1 MLGFF
6 REIPRDIEEAALVD
20 GDSWL
25 GAFRRHILPLAAP
38 GLAATAILVAI
49 SSWNEFLF
57 ALVLTQRSQTLP
69 IAVAGQITQ
78 FDILYGNLMA
88 GGVFAAVPVVIFA
101 LIVQRYII
109 RGLTLGGVTG

>member
-1 MLGFF
+1 M
-6 REIPRDIEEAALVD
+6 ICQTYAD
-20 GDSWL
+20 GNKAKTS
-25 GAFRRHILPLAAP
+25 
-38 GLAATAILVAI
+38 AATTVSNRPRSVVRARIMNA
-49 SSWNEFLF
+49 SS
-57 ALVLTQRSQTLP
+57 AQTLP

-88 GGVFAAVPVVIFA
+88 GGVFAAVPVVVFA

>member
-1 MLGFF
+1 M
-6 REIPRDIEEAALVD
+6 
-20 GDSWL
+20 
-25 GAFRRHILPLAAP
+25 
-38 GLAATAILVAI
+38 AI

-57 ALVLTQRSQTLP
+57 ALILTQRSQTLP

-101 LIVQRYII
+101 LLVQRYII
-109 RGLTLGGVTG
+109 RGLTLGGVNG